1 MKLVLRIALCC
12 SLAVGAGVAQRR
24 AGGGFSSGGSRGGG
38 IARGGGGGGFTG
50 GGFRGGGGFTGGGF
64 TGGGFRGGGIGRSSG
79 FRGYAGYGG
88 YYGGYGG
95 GYYSPYFYS
104 GYGQGYGYSPWYSD
118 YGYGYNSYPAYSY
131 PAYQPSPNVTVVYPP
146 PAPAPSTVYQQRPNP
161 LTREYDQYGQQ
172 TNRPTSS
179 ADSAAPVYLIA
190 FRDRSIRAAAA
201 YWAEGGTLHY
211 VTLEH
216 EQKQAPLNT
225 VDRDLSGQLNRERRI
240 AFSLPAS
247 Q

>member
-1 MKLVLRIALCC
+1 
-12 SLAVGAGVAQRR
+12 
-24 AGGGFSSGGSRGGG
+24 
-38 IARGGGGGGFTG
+38 
-50 GGFRGGGGFTGGGF
+50 
-64 TGGGFRGGGIGRSSG
+64 
-79 FRGYAGYGG
+79 
-88 YYGGYGG
+88 
-95 GYYSPYFYS
+95 
-104 GYGQGYGYSPWYSD
+104 
-118 YGYGYNSYPAYSY
+118 
-131 PAYQPSPNVTVVYPP
+131 VTVVYPP
-146 PAPAPSTVYQQRPNP
+146 PAPAPSTVYQERPNP
-161 LTREYDQYGQQ
+161 ATREYDQYGQQ
-172 TNRPTSS
+172 TNRPTSSADSAAPALSWSYNGQWSNRPTSS